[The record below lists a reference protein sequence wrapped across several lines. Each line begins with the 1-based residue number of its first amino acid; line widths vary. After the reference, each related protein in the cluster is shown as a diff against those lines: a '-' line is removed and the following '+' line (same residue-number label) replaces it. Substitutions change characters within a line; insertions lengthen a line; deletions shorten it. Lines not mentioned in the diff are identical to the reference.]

1 MSAASGNRRERA
13 RGHRDWP
20 RLRLRLESG
29 GEDWLSTPGLGKRTW
44 GGAAR
49 GGTCAAP
56 RYSVL
61 AKNIRCLALAK
72 SSRGRGGGTREE
84 RLLELHFSG
93 REFAALRPDFPDS
106 RETRGKLR
114 TGLSLSPLWNA
125 DHLLFKKYGEP
136 ILCLA
141 LFQASGIT
149 TRFLLLWSSPSSV
162 GEGKRGENKEANEQ
176 DTLIVSKMP

>member
-1 MSAASGNRRERA
+1 MSAAPGNRRERA

-20 RLRLRLESG
+20 RLQLWLESRG
-29 GEDWLSTPGLGKRTW
+29 GDWLRTPGLGKRT
-44 GGAAR
+44 GAGAAR
-49 GGTCAAP
+49 WGTCAAP
-56 RYSVL
+56 GYSVL
-61 AKNIRCLALAK
+61 AKNIRCPASAE

-84 RLLELHFSG
+84 RLVELHFSG
-93 REFAALRPDFPDS
+93 REFAALRPDLPDS
-106 RETRGKLR
+106 RETRGKLH

-125 DHLLFKKYGEP
+125 GHLLFKKYGEP

-149 TRFLLLWSSPSSV
+149 TRFLLLWSLPSSV